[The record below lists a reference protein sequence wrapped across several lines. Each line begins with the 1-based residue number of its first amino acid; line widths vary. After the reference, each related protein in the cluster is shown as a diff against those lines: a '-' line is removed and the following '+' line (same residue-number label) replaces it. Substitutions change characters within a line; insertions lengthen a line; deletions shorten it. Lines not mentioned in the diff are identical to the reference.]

1 MKLEATNSSPISIE
15 HGKIENIG
23 KSSLSLIG
31 SQTLSTVN
39 TATQGM
45 ASEAAT
51 PLSSG
56 GFVAAFER
64 ANGNFYYQR
73 FDANGEKVGAE
84 VEFLTAGVDGYVY
97 GTTNPSACK
106 TLELSNGS
114 VVIAVYKNDETVFSL
129 FDSEGTKITSNEVLS
144 SAGTQYFSSSRV
156 VDLGNRR
163 FAIDYTHED
172 NSYVTSNKMV
182 VIDYDGNVV
191 QSEFEYSN
199 KRFNDR
205 SDMFALGGNRI
216 AMIDASIPDNIGF
229 QTSKY
234 ELTFNILDLTAEE
247 VIKRTDIAELDP
259 DGYVNGI
266 WTSPMTS
273 HSRFQDMHFNL
284 AKASDGFFVTF
295 SNSSG
300 LFIAKVDEMEISQ
313 GLQLSF
319 T

>member
-1 MKLEATNSSPISIE
+1 
-15 HGKIENIG
+15 
-23 KSSLSLIG
+23 
-31 SQTLSTVN
+31 
-39 TATQGM
+39 
-45 ASEAAT
+45 
-51 PLSSG
+51 
-56 GFVAAFER
+56 
-64 ANGNFYYQR
+64 
-73 FDANGEKVGAE
+73 
-84 VEFLTAGVDGYVY
+84 
-97 GTTNPSACK
+97 
-106 TLELSNGS
+106 
-114 VVIAVYKNDETVFSL
+114 
-129 FDSEGTKITSNEVLS
+129 
-144 SAGTQYFSSSRV
+144 
-156 VDLGNRR
+156 
-163 FAIDYTHED
+163 
-172 NSYVTSNKMV
+172 MV
-182 VIDYDGNVV
+182 VIEYDGNVV

-300 LFIAKVDEMEISQ
+300 LFIAKVDENGDLTRSPTPLSLDGLPVDDYRSLDVVELTPEVLVANFSHSASGAQSVIKLYDSRSLEPITSNGEAISLIVDASANHTPD
-313 GLQLSF
+313 GKMIFDGENQLTVF
-319 T
+319 TQPRVGNTPQETTVSRINVNLPHDPAADLSRLGFRQTKSDRVSDGYTMVGEPLTAAGAAASWARVILPSMVWRFLTPTLAQAASTKSLHC

>member
-1 MKLEATNSSPISIE
+1 MGLNKHRRVKDYNKWPRVKSETVFTISASSGMDELIANIQNETGGLVSASKNRDGALVLSNASGSTIKVEDDSLNGGSGFSNAQVSFNGFLKLEATNSSPISIE

-114 VVIAVYKNDETVFSL
+114 VVIAVCKKMMRLFFLCLTV
-129 FDSEGTKITSNEVLS
+129 
-144 SAGTQYFSSSRV
+144 RV
-156 VDLGNRR
+156 Q
-163 FAIDYTHED
+163 
-172 NSYVTSNKMV
+172 K
-182 VIDYDGNVV
+182 
-191 QSEFEYSN
+191 
-199 KRFNDR
+199 
-205 SDMFALGGNRI
+205 
-216 AMIDASIPDNIGF
+216 
-229 QTSKY
+229 
-234 ELTFNILDLTAEE
+234 
-247 VIKRTDIAELDP
+247 
-259 DGYVNGI
+259 
-266 WTSPMTS
+266 
-273 HSRFQDMHFNL
+273 
-284 AKASDGFFVTF
+284 
-295 SNSSG
+295 
-300 LFIAKVDEMEISQ
+300 
-313 GLQLSF
+313 
-319 T
+319 